1 MNPETEMPPAV
12 RVMSPSPEP
21 DMSPPHSE
29 GVDEIEASWVRH
41 CSQVQPDSKMLLGR
55 YVATHK
61 IEYGNRLLIGSG
73 TTLNYLMDETI
84 ERQVATG
91 VPLDLSIT
99 TTNMHV
105 IERGSDA
112 KSKHVDLLLN
122 TQLSLTGGRL
132 QIGLRSLVGEFAVA
146 GIRSNLFHPDLVVF
160 GAIGVFIGDNGEL
173 EITYQFEEELPV
185 QVSFGSRATDH
196 RILLFDHSKLG
207 RRGGWKADLGVE
219 TLLRHTREC
228 SLITTVPAEGDA
240 HFRVWK
246 QQVAAF
252 QKLLENLADSEKYPE
267 KELRLILVRDQ
278 NEEAQILSLS
288 ACRTKSRKHARTNGK
303 HHSSRK

>member
-1 MNPETEMPPAV
+1 MNTRVPSEALPINPLPGEASSTANPPEGT
-12 RVMSPSPEP
+12 
-21 DMSPPHSE
+21 
-29 GVDEIEASWVRH
+29 DEIDASWVRH
-41 CSQVQPDSKMLLGR
+41 CSQIQPDSKILLGR

-84 ERQVATG
+84 ERQVTTG

-99 TTNMHV
+99 STNMHV

-112 KSKHVDLLLN
+112 KSKYVDLLLN

-146 GIRSNLFHPDLVVF
+146 GVKSTLFHPDLVVF
-160 GAIGVFIGDNGEL
+160 GAIGVFVGDQGEL
-173 EITYQFEEELPV
+173 DITYQFEEELPV

-207 RRGGWKADLGVE
+207 RRGGWKADITVE
-219 TLLRHTREC
+219 TLLRNTQEC
-228 SLITTVPAEGDA
+228 SLITTIPTDDDP
-240 HFRVWK
+240 RYPVWK
-246 QQVAAF
+246 QQIAAF
-252 QKLLENLADSEKYPE
+252 QKLLENLAKEEKFSG
-267 KELRLILVRDQ
+267 KELRLILVRDH
-278 NEEAQILSLS
+278 NEEAEIISLS
-288 ACRTKSRKHARTNGK
+288 DFRDQKPGAGTINGK
-303 HHSSRK
+303 HLPRRK